1 MSVISGKKGTLLVG
15 GAEVTRLTNW
25 TVEKTSR
32 NKAYTAN
39 DTGGARKRVAGAKD
53 CAGRFEVKAAPAQNA
68 PVEEGDAVTLRLHV
82 DDSGHNYYEVPA
94 VIDTVRTSVDV
105 NKGNIVAYKIAFSGD
120 GPLSAYGI
128 LEKAAG
134 SGS

>member
-15 GAEVTRLTNW
+15 DAEVARLTRW
-25 TVEKTSR
+25 TIEKISR

-39 DTGGARKRVAGAKD
+39 DTGGAKKRVGGARD
-53 CAGRFEVKAAPAQNA
+53 CAGRFQLKAAPTQKV

-82 DDSGHNYYEVPA
+82 DDSPDNYYEVPA
-94 VIDTVRTSVDV
+94 VIDTIRTAVDV
-105 NKGNIVAYKIAFSGD
+105 DKGNIIAYKIAFSGN
-120 GPLSAYGI
+120 GPIGAYGI
-128 LEKAAG
+128 LEKASG